1 MIKFSKCSRSI
12 INLRYRLDK
21 LKSRCIGYAEVN
33 VHFTKLYMCHYK
45 DPLQSSSNICT
56 KVINIGYY
64 ALFRNYSPPTIGMT
78 FSGPVLVSEGDEIL
92 LGWR

>member
-21 LKSRCIGYAEVN
+21 LKSRCIGYAEVKN
-33 VHFTKLYMCHYK
+33 YICSIIK

>member
-1 MIKFSKCSRSI
+1 MLKLMYTLQNYTCAI
-12 INLRYRLDK
+12 I
-21 LKSRCIGYAEVN
+21 
-33 VHFTKLYMCHYK
+33 K
-45 DPLQSSSNICT
+45 DPLQSSSNITST
-56 KVINIGYY
+56 KVINTGYY